1 MFSRKVIVVIKRE
14 YLTKVRTKSFIIIS
28 LLAPVLMI
36 FFMFGVFIF
45 QRLFEPDQKSYYL
58 IDQTGRIASEFIRML
73 PDTTETGERQYNIIV
88 KDVGDTGLEDQ
99 LEGFR
104 RDVLDEKVDGYII
117 IPEDVLE
124 SRRVTYAS
132 TNVSNVE
139 EQGKLRG
146 ILSQIVTNIRIE
158 NLGISPEDIRR
169 EMAQGR
175 IRLDTPRITE
185 EGEVEASGRANI
197 LLTTVMGF
205 LLYFLLIFTGVM
217 LMQSVLEEKTQ
228 RITETIIASIDSF
241 ELMTGKLIGVC
252 ALGITQ
258 IIIMV
263 VFVLGIG
270 LNSDVIL
277 SRFGVNSTEIV
288 DIISQIDIS
297 FSIVAFFV
305 IYFILGYLLYASMF
319 AAIGAIVNTTEE
331 AGQLQFFVMMPIII
345 QIFMLF
351 SVSQNPDTDTAYWV
365 SLFPFFT
372 PILMFARVSVMSP
385 QIPDGAY
392 LSIFVMLATVILM
405 LKLVS
410 KIYRVGIL
418 MYGKR
423 PSLKELIKW
432 VRYS

>member
-88 KDVGDTGLEDQ
+88 IDVGDTGLEDQ

-258 IIIMV
+258 IIIMI

-331 AGQLQFFVMMPIII
+331 AGQLQFFVIMPIII
-345 QIFMLF
+345 QIIMLF
-351 SVSQNPDTDTAYWV
+351 SVSQNPGTDTAYWV

-372 PILMFARVSVMSP
+372 PILMFSRVSVMSP

>member
-88 KDVGDTGLEDQ
+88 IDVGDTGLEDQ

-258 IIIMV
+258 IIIMI

-270 LNSDVIL
+270 LNSDMIL

-331 AGQLQFFVMMPIII
+331 AGQLQFFVIMPIII
-345 QIFMLF
+345 QIIMLF
-351 SVSQNPDTDTAYWV
+351 SVSQNPGTDTAYWV

>member
-88 KDVGDTGLEDQ
+88 IDVGDTGLEDQ

-258 IIIMV
+258 IIIMI

-331 AGQLQFFVMMPIII
+331 AVQLQFFVMMPIII
-345 QIFMLF
+345 HIFLLF
-351 SVSQNPDTDTAYWV
+351 SVSQNP
-365 SLFPFFT
+365 
-372 PILMFARVSVMSP
+372 
-385 QIPDGAY
+385 
-392 LSIFVMLATVILM
+392 
-405 LKLVS
+405 
-410 KIYRVGIL
+410 
-418 MYGKR
+418 
-423 PSLKELIKW
+423 
-432 VRYS
+432 

>member
-132 TNVSNVE
+132 ANVSNVE

-258 IIIMV
+258 IIIMI

-331 AGQLQFFVMMPIII
+331 AGQLQFFVIMPIII
-345 QIFMLF
+345 QIIMLF

>member
-88 KDVGDTGLEDQ
+88 IDVGDTGLEDQ

-258 IIIMV
+258 IIIMI

-331 AGQLQFFVMMPIII
+331 AGQLQFFVIMPIII
-345 QIFMLF
+345 QIIMLF
-351 SVSQNPDTDTAYWV
+351 SVSQNPGTDTAYWV

>member
-1 MFSRKVIVVIKRE
+1 MLSRKVIVVIKRE
-14 YLTKVRTKSFIIIS
+14 YLAKVRTKGFIITS
-28 LLAPVLMI
+28 LLMPVLMI

-45 QRLFEPDQKSYYL
+45 QRLFQPEQMSYYL

-73 PDTTETGERQYNIIV
+73 PDTIETGEKQYNIIV
-88 KDVGDTGLEDQ
+88 KEVGDTGLEDQ

-117 IPEDVLE
+117 IPEDVLD
-124 SRRVTYAS
+124 SRRVIYAS
-132 TNVSNVE
+132 SNVSNLD

-158 NLGISPEDIRR
+158 NLGVSPEDIRR

-175 IRLDTPRITE
+175 IRLETPRITE
-185 EGEVEASGRANI
+185 EGEVEASGGASI
-197 LLTTVMGF
+197 LLSTIMLF
-205 LLYFLLIFTGVM
+205 LLYFLLILTGVM

-252 ALGITQ
+252 GLGITQ
-258 IIIMV
+258 IIIMI

-270 LNSDVIL
+270 LNSDVIF
-277 SRFGVNSTEIV
+277 SRFGVNSAEITG
-288 DIISQIDIS
+288 IISQIDIS
-297 FSIVAFFV
+297 FSMVVFFV
-305 IYFILGYLLYASMF
+305 IYFVLGYLLYASMF
-319 AAIGAIVNTTEE
+319 AAVGAIVNTAEE

-345 QIFMLF
+345 QFFISF
-351 SVSQNPDTDTAYWV
+351 SISQNPDTNTAYWF

-372 PILMFARVSVMSP
+372 PILMFSRVSVMSP
-385 QIPDGAY
+385 QVPDGAY
-392 LSIFVMLATVILM
+392 LSIFVMLVTVILM